1 MRFFVDFIMGAI
13 ASLESQALFG
23 PIWIGFSFR
32 DIVVY
37 VIFGF
42 FATNR
47 NLDMSEYDRQ
57 NGEPAEPED
66 ISSGIFSPD
75 DNDQTNN

>member
-1 MRFFVDFIMGAI
+1 
-13 ASLESQALFG
+13 
-23 PIWIGFSFR
+23 
-32 DIVVY
+32 
-37 VIFGF
+37 
-42 FATNR
+42 
-47 NLDMSEYDRQ
+47 MSEYDRQ